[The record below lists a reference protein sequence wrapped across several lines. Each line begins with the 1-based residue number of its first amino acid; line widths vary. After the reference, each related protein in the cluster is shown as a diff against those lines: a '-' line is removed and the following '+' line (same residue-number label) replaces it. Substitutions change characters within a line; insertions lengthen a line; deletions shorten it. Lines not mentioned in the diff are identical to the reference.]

1 MTFAVQKVEKSTTA
15 SVFWLEDDNDLGE
28 DNESESDGN
37 AVTQETIV
45 EQEKPNRTGLDRNA
59 LAELSNELKRKRATE
74 STGALSYVARKRQSL
89 DKYIEGAAEADEK
102 ATSDWMTMMMMLD
115 TRTAER
121 EVLREQRER
130 EWRTQENMRQEKAL
144 EVQRAREDR
153 REEMHM
159 LLLSKLID
167 ARRCTCYSSQNSSRK
182 SSCMCLR
189 NRIFSKF
196 HLKNVSLG
204 RSRPEDQLKMTGTLN
219 WSLIFSL
226 RIPPWKHGS

>member
-1 MTFAVQKVEKSTTA
+1 MFENIKIPGRDVDSLRRKFAQLKNHPKPTGSPSCPDDVRRAKQISREIDN
-15 SVFWLEDDNDLGE
+15 SVGVLAMEDDNDLGE

-74 STGALSYVARKRQSL
+74 STG
-89 DKYIEGAAEADEK
+89 GTTDEK

-159 LLLSKLID
+159 LLLSKLIE
-167 ARRCTCYSSQNSSRK
+167 K
-182 SSCMCLR
+182 
-189 NRIFSKF
+189 K
-196 HLKNVSLG
+196 
-204 RSRPEDQLKMTGTLN
+204 
-219 WSLIFSL
+219 
-226 RIPPWKHGS
+226 

>member
-1 MTFAVQKVEKSTTA
+1 M
-15 SVFWLEDDNDLGE
+15 EDDNDLGE

-74 STGALSYVARKRQSL
+74 STG
-89 DKYIEGAAEADEK
+89 GTTDEK

-159 LLLSKLID
+159 LLLSKLIE
-167 ARRCTCYSSQNSSRK
+167 K
-182 SSCMCLR
+182 
-189 NRIFSKF
+189 K
-196 HLKNVSLG
+196 
-204 RSRPEDQLKMTGTLN
+204 
-219 WSLIFSL
+219 
-226 RIPPWKHGS
+226 

>member
-121 EVLREQRER
+121 EVL
-130 EWRTQENMRQEKAL
+130 
-144 EVQRAREDR
+144 
-153 REEMHM
+153 
-159 LLLSKLID
+159 
-167 ARRCTCYSSQNSSRK
+167 
-182 SSCMCLR
+182 
-189 NRIFSKF
+189 
-196 HLKNVSLG
+196 
-204 RSRPEDQLKMTGTLN
+204 
-219 WSLIFSL
+219 
-226 RIPPWKHGS
+226 

>member
-1 MTFAVQKVEKSTTA
+1 MWSSCSWYQFLNHPKPTGSPSCPDDVRRAKQISREIDN
-15 SVFWLEDDNDLGE
+15 SVGVLAMEDDNDLGE

-59 LAELSNELKRKRATE
+59 LAELTE
-74 STGALSYVARKRQSL
+74 ASDREYRG

-159 LLLSKLID
+159 LLLSKLIE
-167 ARRCTCYSSQNSSRK
+167 K
-182 SSCMCLR
+182 
-189 NRIFSKF
+189 K
-196 HLKNVSLG
+196 
-204 RSRPEDQLKMTGTLN
+204 
-219 WSLIFSL
+219 
-226 RIPPWKHGS
+226 

>member
-182 SSCMCLR
+182 
-189 NRIFSKF
+189 
-196 HLKNVSLG
+196 
-204 RSRPEDQLKMTGTLN
+204 
-219 WSLIFSL
+219 
-226 RIPPWKHGS
+226 